1 MVAFKAAELISQAF
15 AKSCRS
21 NSNINNI
28 FPSTSLIVYTLVTVV
43 TESFPRRTGLQA
55 VLPSANYYA
64 ESPILL
70 AYMYIISNGTV
81 YQRTN

>member
-1 MVAFKAAELISQAF
+1 MVASKAAELISQDF

-21 NSNINNI
+21 NSNNNNI
-28 FPSTSLIVYTLVTVV
+28 FPSTSLLEHILVTVV
-43 TESFPRRTGLQA
+43 PESFPRRTGLQA

-70 AYMYIISNGTV
+70 AYLYIINNGTV
-81 YQRTN
+81 YKRTN

>member
-1 MVAFKAAELISQAF
+1 MVASKAAELISQAF

-21 NSNINNI
+21 NSNRHNI
-28 FPSTSLIVYTLVTVV
+28 FPSTSLIVHTFVTVV
-43 TESFPRRTGLQA
+43 TESFPGRTGLQA

-64 ESPILL
+64 ESPVLL

-81 YQRTN
+81 YKRTN